1 MKEVARLDAMWMN
14 VEAYCKLRY
23 QTDKPTKAQMNSV
36 YNGLRAGTIPGAKH
50 GGRWLVRLEV
60 TNAKVN

>member
-1 MKEVARLDAMWMN
+1 MVRLDVMWMN
-14 VEAYCKLRY
+14 AHAYACLRY

-36 YNGLRAGTIPGAKH
+36 YNGLRAGSIPGAKH

-60 TNAKVN
+60 TNAKVD

>member
-1 MKEVARLDAMWMN
+1 MWMN
-14 VEAYCKLRY
+14 AHAYACLRY

-36 YNGLRAGTIPGAKH
+36 YNGLRAGSIPGAKH

-60 TNAKVN
+60 TNAKVD